1 MWEKR
6 LSNDWFVVFVVIFL
20 FLIPLYLIPE
30 IPLFGP
36 SIVGNASNYGFVV
49 YIVLILDFV
58 WWVAKESK
66 AEHFPEK
73 HFDHPRVPMEQA
85 TSCHWVR
92 CWMSRWRTN
101 VAYREGFSSIVSPIG
116 LVADMLLVAPLN
128 EEVLFRGY
136 LINRLLRSNRTFQ
149 KRILAIAAVILIFSW
164 THANYPEQKVVGG
177 IIFTAVYLW
186 R

>member
-101 VAYREGFSSIVSPIG
+101 VAYREWVFFDSVSYWLSCRHVIGCSFKRRGFV
-116 LVADMLLVAPLN
+116 
-128 EEVLFRGY
+128 
-136 LINRLLRSNRTFQ
+136 
-149 KRILAIAAVILIFSW
+149 
-164 THANYPEQKVVGG
+164 
-177 IIFTAVYLW
+177 
-186 R
+186 